1 MTRLRT
7 PLARACLRFAPRSWR
22 DRYGDEVLQ
31 LVEDAHG
38 GIGDL
43 ADLALAGLRRR
54 ADELRGGER
63 VGPRVNPWAAGIA
76 AIAALVMVAP
86 TALFIGMNLFG
97 WPVTWLSGV
106 QLPGDVTLMER
117 LEWVPVLPVLA
128 LLIALAPAVRIAVRR
143 DAAPGEAVVTLRVL
157 PMPRWLLYA
166 TFTCGVVLAFVIA
179 YGLSENL
186 LEAMR

>member
-1 MTRLRT
+1 
-7 PLARACLRFAPRSWR
+7 
-22 DRYGDEVLQ
+22 VLQ
-31 LVEDAHG
+31 LFEDADG

-54 ADELRGGER
+54 AEGLRGGHSM
-63 VGPRVNPWAAGIA
+63 GPKVNPWVAAIA
-76 AIAALVMVAP
+76 AIAALIVVSP

-97 WPVTWLSGV
+97 WPVDWLSGV

-117 LEWVPVLPVLA
+117 VEWLPAFPVVA
-128 LLIALAPAVRIAVRR
+128 LLIALAPAVRIAMRR
-143 DAAPGEAVVTLRVL
+143 DPSPGEAVVTVRVL

-166 TFTCGVVLAFVIA
+166 LFTCSVVLAFVVA